1 MIYFPLTKTELQ
13 NVLSEQVTAT
23 ADLLAFGLGV
33 ALDSDRFDAIA
44 EGFDVTKGVGAVSYI
59 LIYDNANNF
68 LSAYNPD
75 SIKISE
81 SRTDFSHKPV
91 KNGEY
96 LEKATKI
103 RFGKQAYGTLVV
115 GVSIASIDANVRSSF
130 LLLLAI
136 GAGLIVLS
144 ILVSLVFS
152 SRIVEPLTSVQN
164 AMNALGCVILQSIV
178 VNTADET
185 AQMAESVNT
194 AIDSPSII
202 ICYFQ
207 RCNQNLY
214 CSYYTFRCF

>member
-1 MIYFPLTKTELQ
+1 MFAFFSTRIRNKIALLPVIAVLVMTIFTLIYFPTNKKTELQ

-115 GVSIASIDANVRSSF
+115 GVSIASIDAMCV
-130 LLLLAI
+130 LL
-136 GAGLIVLS
+136 
-144 ILVSLVFS
+144 FY
-152 SRIVEPLTSVQN
+152 
-164 AMNALGCVILQSIV
+164 
-178 VNTADET
+178 
-185 AQMAESVNT
+185 
-194 AIDSPSII
+194 
-202 ICYFQ
+202 CYWQ
-207 RCNQNLY
+207 
-214 CSYYTFRCF
+214 

>member
-1 MIYFPLTKTELQ
+1 M
-13 NVLSEQVTAT
+13 
-23 ADLLAFGLGV
+23 
-33 ALDSDRFDAIA
+33 
-44 EGFDVTKGVGAVSYI
+44 
-59 LIYDNANNF
+59 
-68 LSAYNPD
+68 SAYNPD

-164 AMNALGCVILQSIV
+164 AMNALGVRDLTKHCK

-194 AIDSPSII
+194 AIDSLRQSLSVTSSDATRISTAVTILSGVSETMASNSAKMADKSQTVSKAISEAMTRIENMKIHPTKVTASIQSMASSI
-202 ICYFQ
+202 DEW
-207 RCNQNLY
+207 
-214 CSYYTFRCF
+214 CFTERSG